1 MAGMAQ
7 TVGAQRL
14 LNLDSCRAMALRN
27 NKQMSISRVK
37 QEIAANVRKSARTKY
52 LPHISALGGYEYTS
66 KEVSILNDDQKEALN
81 SLGSNLKNGI
91 VSSVG
96 PYAQILPAALQQ
108 RLGTD
113 LTNLASFLDLSGQN
127 IVNAFRTDTRNLW
140 AGAILLT
147 QPVFMGGAIVA
158 MNKLADAGEEL
169 AANSAEAKRQATLY
183 HIDQA
188 YWQVVSLRHKQK
200 LAQGYLDLV
209 KKLDGDVQKMIK
221 EGVATRS
228 DGLSV
233 SVKVNEAEM
242 AMLKV
247 SDGLTLSK
255 MLLCQLCGIPVDEQ
269 IVLAEEET
277 DNLETVEVTPQAD
290 FQQAM
295 ENRPELK
302 MLQNMVDMGK
312 QTTNILKAGNLP
324 QVMLTGG
331 YMVSNPNVFNG
342 FEKKFAGVWNVGVLV
357 RVPIWNW
364 GDVAYKVRAAKGATT
379 IATLQKEEAREKI
392 EFQSGIQRRRHLFHY
407 RDGGADCLAPGSV
420 AEDRCRNRCQTQPG
434 EPAEGPW
441 HITIITIMSAKT
453 QHNNILLAIIGFS
466 AVVAVVALIG
476 FFAIGRDPELIQGQV
491 EVSEYRVSSKV
502 PGRILEIRVKEGDYV
517 KVGDTLAILDAP
529 EVRAKME
536 QARSAENAA
545 AAQEEMARNG
555 ARQEQIQG
563 AFQLMQQAKA
573 GLEIAEKSYQR
584 IQRLFDEGVM
594 SAQKRDEVYA
604 NYKAMEAQYKAA
616 ESQYEMAKNGA
627 RYEDKKA
634 AAALVG
640 RAKGAVN
647 EVNSYIHETVQ
658 IAQME
663 GEVTDIYPKV
673 GELVGTGSPIMTIAV
688 MSDLWGTF
696 NVREDQLNGLEIGKT
711 FTAFVPAFNKNVEM
725 KVYYM
730 KDQGSFAVW
739 KATKANGQYDLKTFE
754 VKARP
759 TEKFDGLRP
768 GMSLIVK

>member
-1 MAGMAQ
+1 MRRLLGFILLAGMAQ

-127 IVNAFRTDTRNLW
+127 IMNAFRTDTRNLW

-290 FQQAM
+290 FQQAV

-324 QVMLTGG
+324 QVLLTGG

-392 EFQSGIQRRRHLFHY
+392 E
-407 RDGGADCLAPGSV
+407 
-420 AEDRCRNRCQTQPG
+420 
-434 EPAEGPW
+434 
-441 HITIITIMSAKT
+441 
-453 QHNNILLAIIGFS
+453 
-466 AVVAVVALIG
+466 
-476 FFAIGRDPELIQGQV
+476 
-491 EVSEYRVSSKV
+491 
-502 PGRILEIRVKEGDYV
+502 
-517 KVGDTLAILDAP
+517 
-529 EVRAKME
+529 
-536 QARSAENAA
+536 
-545 AAQEEMARNG
+545 
-555 ARQEQIQG
+555 
-563 AFQLMQQAKA
+563 
-573 GLEIAEKSYQR
+573 
-584 IQRLFDEGVM
+584 
-594 SAQKRDEVYA
+594 
-604 NYKAMEAQYKAA
+604 
-616 ESQYEMAKNGA
+616 
-627 RYEDKKA
+627 
-634 AAALVG
+634 
-640 RAKGAVN
+640 
-647 EVNSYIHETVQ
+647 
-658 IAQME
+658 
-663 GEVTDIYPKV
+663 
-673 GELVGTGSPIMTIAV
+673 
-688 MSDLWGTF
+688 
-696 NVREDQLNGLEIGKT
+696 
-711 FTAFVPAFNKNVEM
+711 
-725 KVYYM
+725 
-730 KDQGSFAVW
+730 
-739 KATKANGQYDLKTFE
+739 
-754 VKARP
+754 
-759 TEKFDGLRP
+759 
-768 GMSLIVK
+768 

>member
-52 LPHISALGGYEYTS
+52 LAHISALGGYEYTS

-127 IVNAFRTDTRNLW
+127 IMNAFRTDTRNLW

-290 FQQAM
+290 FQQAV

-324 QVMLTGG
+324 QVLLTGG

-392 EFQSGIQRRRHLFHY
+392 ELQVNQSAFQVSEANKKL
-407 RDGGADCLAPGSV
+407 
-420 AEDRCRNRCQTQPG
+420 E
-434 EPAEGPW
+434 
-441 HITIITIMSAKT
+441 MAKASIERANENLRT
-453 QHNNILLAIIGFS
+453 ANLGFS
-466 AVVAVVALIG
+466 
-476 FFAIGRDPELIQGQV
+476 
-491 EVSEYRVSSKV
+491 
-502 PGRILEIRVKEGDYV
+502 
-517 KVGDTLAILDAP
+517 
-529 EVRAKME
+529 
-536 QARSAENAA
+536 
-545 AAQEEMARNG
+545 
-555 ARQEQIQG
+555 
-563 AFQLMQQAKA
+563 
-573 GLEIAEKSYQR
+573 
-584 IQRLFDEGVM
+584 EGVI
-594 SAQKRDEVYA
+594 SSTTV
-604 NYKAMEAQYKAA
+604 MEAQTAWLQAQSQKIDAEIDVKLSQVNLQKA
-616 ESQYEMAKNGA
+616 
-627 RYEDKKA
+627 
-634 AAALVG
+634 L
-640 RAKGAVN
+640 
-647 EVNSYIHETVQ
+647 
-658 IAQME
+658 
-663 GEVTDIYPKV
+663 
-673 GELVGTGSPIMTIAV
+673 GT
-688 MSDLWGTF
+688 
-696 NVREDQLNGLEIGKT
+696 
-711 FTAFVPAFNKNVEM
+711 
-725 KVYYM
+725 
-730 KDQGSFAVW
+730 
-739 KATKANGQYDLKTFE
+739 
-754 VKARP
+754 
-759 TEKFDGLRP
+759 LR
-768 GMSLIVK
+768 